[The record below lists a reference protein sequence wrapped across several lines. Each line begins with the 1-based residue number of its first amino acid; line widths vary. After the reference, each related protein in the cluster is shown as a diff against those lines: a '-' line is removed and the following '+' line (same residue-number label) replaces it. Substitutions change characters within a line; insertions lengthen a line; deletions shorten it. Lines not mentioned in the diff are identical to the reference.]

1 MHLRAADEI
10 GRIIGVIRDMKVNVE
25 TQETANTSNHESMMT
40 WSAELRAIYG
50 RQPGQPVLRGRLRPQ
65 EHARDGKNTS
75 LFHAAFAETVSKY
88 SLQVASDDIDEF
100 YAPLSIGH
108 PTGAQRSAVV
118 ADGPVRAMM
127 GGNDGDVVR
136 LARRNAA
143 AVATI
148 WEFAPKRYPEISDI
162 LRYPE
167 ISDILRYPEI
177 S

>member
-1 MHLRAADEI
+1 
-10 GRIIGVIRDMKVNVE
+10 
-25 TQETANTSNHESMMT
+25 
-40 WSAELRAIYG
+40 
-50 RQPGQPVLRGRLRPQ
+50 
-65 EHARDGKNTS
+65 
-75 LFHAAFAETVSKY
+75 VSKY

-136 LARRNAA
+136 LARRKTYDA

-148 WEFAPKRYPEISDI
+148 WEFAPKRYPEIS
-162 LRYPE
+162 
-167 ISDILRYPEI
+167 
-177 S
+177 